1 MNTDTVNLLNT
12 FSTFGF
18 SAVMCFVIFNQYTIL
33 NKQHLEE
40 TKSFTDAINNL
51 KVAINELIVKIESYK
66 KDVDKEKEYSK

>member
-1 MNTDTVNLLNT
+1 MNPDTINLLNT

-33 NKQHLEE
+33 NKQHLDES
-40 TKSFTDAINNL
+40 KSFTDAINGL
-51 KVAINELIVKIESYK
+51 KIAINELIVRIESYK